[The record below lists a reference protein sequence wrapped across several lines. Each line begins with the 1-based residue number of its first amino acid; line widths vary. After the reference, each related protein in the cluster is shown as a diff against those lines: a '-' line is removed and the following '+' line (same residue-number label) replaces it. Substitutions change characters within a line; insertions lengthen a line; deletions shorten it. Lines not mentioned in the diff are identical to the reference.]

1 MQCIAKINY
10 LKLNKSNLY
19 AVPNSNREVNK
30 HFNVKLVEK
39 KLFPRKQIFVAM
51 TTTLKVKVKVV
62 ISLFR
67 FFFSCCLL
75 H

>member
-39 KLFPRKQIFVAM
+39 KTFPAEGGSKYMFMICCHDNNIESES
-51 TTTLKVKVKVV
+51 KSSN
-62 ISLFR
+62 ISF
-67 FFFSCCLL
+67 
-75 H
+75 